1 MEEEIEYFAPVY
13 PSRMPS
19 AGYSFECV
27 TKLVVFF
34 FEFFFFFLGFSGS
47 PTPSPYATAL
57 LPMGDQIAE
66 TIYSKPESV
75 CPSRISYY
83 ASSQL
88 TQVSFFLLNYHI
100 FFHHFHKKN
109 LIFWEYK

>member
-1 MEEEIEYFAPVY
+1 MFI
-13 PSRMPS
+13 
-19 AGYSFECV
+19 
-27 TKLVVFF
+27 T
-34 FEFFFFFLGFSGS
+34 EFRSS

-88 TQVSFFLLNYHI
+88 TQVCLLVCMSVCV
-100 FFHHFHKKN
+100 FACVCV
-109 LIFWEYK
+109 